1 MKPIHSLL
9 FALLVV
15 PVAGHAAPPA
25 PSVDTLKQVLTARL
39 KKLLPD
45 GMNERT
51 VLFQAVQAGTPSGNT
66 YPFRVT
72 ALVHDYGR
80 GYPSNHYY
88 GQTCLGHLDELV
100 FTLSPDVFGGWEVQG
115 AMTPPLSTR
124 ECKNN
129 TAEGVSSIP
138 LAGLQGSPA
147 GAGRPAAAAAPA
159 AGGQAPAAAA
169 GTVATGKY
177 ECWANGE
184 ARPALNFTIRSVA
197 QYVGSDG
204 KPGTYSFAADSGR
217 ITFQGG
223 FLAGAMPEGF
233 YYIYHVPQGRPT
245 LSIRSSR
252 GSEASFCQKTQ

>member
-72 ALVHDYGR
+72 ALVRDYGR

-100 FTLSPDVFGGWEVQG
+100 FTLSPDAFGGWEVQG

-159 AGGQAPAAAA
+159 PVPA
-169 GTVATGKY
+169 
-177 ECWANGE
+177 
-184 ARPALNFTIRSVA
+184 S
-197 QYVGSDG
+197 QDG
-204 KPGTYSFAADSGR
+204 K
-217 ITFQGG
+217 
-223 FLAGAMPEGF
+223 
-233 YYIYHVPQGRPT
+233 
-245 LSIRSSR
+245 SSR
-252 GSEASFCQKTQ
+252 LVLLKARHEAMKREIDQIREDLESEDED